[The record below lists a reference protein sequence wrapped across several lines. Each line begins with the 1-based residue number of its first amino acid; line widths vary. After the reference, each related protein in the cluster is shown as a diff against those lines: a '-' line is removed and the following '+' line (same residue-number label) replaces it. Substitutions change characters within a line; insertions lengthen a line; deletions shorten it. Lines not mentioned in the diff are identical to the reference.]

1 MVENTN
7 IKSPNIIQEFTEF
20 QKEEILKS
28 KHDPLYFIQ
37 NYVKINTRQG
47 LKLFDMHDY
56 QKEIIDNVHKYDS
69 SICMASRQLGKCLFF
84 NGLVDVLKVKHE
96 EQTILGF
103 LKRFLLKI
111 FFRSVYNKFF
121 IQGNK
126 NVN

>member
-56 QKEIIDNVHKYDS
+56 QKEIIDNVHNYDNS
-69 SICMASRQLGKCLFF
+69 LILAGRQLGKCCDF

-96 EQTILGF
+96 ERTILGL

-111 FFRSVYNKFF
+111 FFRSVYTKIYN
-121 IQGNK
+121 
-126 NVN
+126 

>member
-84 NGLVDVLKVKHE
+84 NGLVDVLKVKYE
-96 EQTILGF
+96 ERTILGF

>member
-1 MVENTN
+1 MTENTN
-7 IKSPNIIQEFTEF
+7 IKAPNIIQEFTEF

-56 QKEIIDNVHKYDS
+56 QKEIIDNVHNFES
-69 SICMASRQLGKCLFF
+69 TVIMASRQSGKCNDF
-84 NGLVDVLKVKHE
+84 NGLVDVLKVKYE
-96 EQTILGF
+96 NNLSGL

-111 FFRSVYNKFF
+111 FFRSVYNKVY
-121 IQGNK
+121 N
-126 NVN
+126 